1 MNIYAKISIRKITML
16 VWLFKSINIGLNST
30 FRIQPHTK
38 KISIYSLHNIMCS
51 STYAISHHIKNEF
64 TPTQLYS
71 ISDIQRVS
79 YCRGYLSGTAQA
91 SDTSVTISYLQ
102 DLSYLKSIDFKPQK
116 DNQEQ
121 PLYIYKV

>member
-1 MNIYAKISIRKITML
+1 
-16 VWLFKSINIGLNST
+16 
-30 FRIQPHTK
+30 
-38 KISIYSLHNIMCS
+38 MCS
-51 STYAISHHIKNEF
+51 STYAISHHIKNVF

-79 YCRGYLSGTAQA
+79 YYRGYLSGTAKA

-121 PLYIYKV
+121 PLYI

>member
-1 MNIYAKISIRKITML
+1 MRYHITL
-16 VWLFKSINIGLNST
+16 
-30 FRIQPHTK
+30 
-38 KISIYSLHNIMCS
+38 
-51 STYAISHHIKNEF
+51 KNVF

-79 YCRGYLSGTAQA
+79 YYRGYLSGTAQA

-102 DLSYLKSIDFKPQK
+102 DLFDLKSIDFKPQQ

-121 PLYIYKV
+121 PLYI

>member
-1 MNIYAKISIRKITML
+1 MMENKRDLSAV
-16 VWLFKSINIGLNST
+16 VWLRDKSLCSWYLFFAHIQAGDITPGFKPGHHVKAWDI
-30 FRIQPHTK
+30 
-38 KISIYSLHNIMCS
+38 KI
-51 STYAISHHIKNEF
+51 

-102 DLSYLKSIDFKPQK
+102 DLFDLKSIDFKPQK

-121 PLYIYKV
+121 PLYI

>member
-1 MNIYAKISIRKITML
+1 MFLYAVVVTIT
-16 VWLFKSINIGLNST
+16 
-30 FRIQPHTK
+30 P
-38 KISIYSLHNIMCS
+38 
-51 STYAISHHIKNEF
+51 A
-64 TPTQLYS
+64 QLYS

-79 YCRGYLSGTAQA
+79 YYRGYLSGTAQA

-121 PLYIYKV
+121 PLYI

>member
-1 MNIYAKISIRKITML
+1 
-16 VWLFKSINIGLNST
+16 
-30 FRIQPHTK
+30 
-38 KISIYSLHNIMCS
+38 MCS

-79 YCRGYLSGTAQA
+79 YYRGYLSGTAR
-91 SDTSVTISYLQ
+91 TSYTTMTISHLH

-121 PLYIYKV
+121 PLYI